1 MLKKI
6 LIACGVFFIA
16 LLVIYAGLFIWAFR
30 QSYVVAEDVTPYVEG
45 VLPELTTWQYAS
57 FEQELTP
64 TLREQLE
71 TTNGEKVLRQFATLG
86 ALESHEPLQVIRAE
100 RGFNLSAGRYNR
112 AIVLIPAHFEAGDA
126 QIQLTLDKVTNG
138 YVINGIHISS
148 VVFLE

>member
-6 LIACGVFFIA
+6 LIGCGVFFIA
-16 LLVIYAGLFIWAFR
+16 LLVVYAGLFVWAFR
-30 QSYVVAEDVTPYVEG
+30 QSYVVADEVRPYVDG
-45 VLPELTTWQYAS
+45 VLPELTSWKYES

-64 TLREQLE
+64 NLREQLK

-86 ALESHEPLQVIRAE
+86 ALESHEPLQLIRAE
-100 RGFNLSAGRYNR
+100 RGFNLSDGHYNR
-112 AIVLIPAHFEAGDA
+112 ALILIPAHFEAGDA